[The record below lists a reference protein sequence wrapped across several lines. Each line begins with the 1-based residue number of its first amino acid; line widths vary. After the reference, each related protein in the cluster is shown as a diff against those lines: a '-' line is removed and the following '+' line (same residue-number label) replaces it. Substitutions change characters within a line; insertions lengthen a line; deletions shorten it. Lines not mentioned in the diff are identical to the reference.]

1 MPDASFLPTLS
12 PTTQTFIRIAYGVL
26 MLATLAQA
34 LPEARRFF
42 LTERWGGYTRS
53 TRWTDAI
60 QNPIGAVLLIALWIV
75 AAVALVGGWAT
86 PWAAFVNLALCRYFF
101 IHLRWKSVLRGMGA
115 PGFVAYWTGLAVFL
129 LEYTQQHAPGVR
141 SLALFVAQIDFALI
155 MLSAGVYKFTAGYP
169 RNHGMEFG
177 LCNPMWGYWWRMY
190 AAKPPNS
197 AAFWTM
203 NQLAW
208 GTEVAIAVLAFI
220 PATRELAGL
229 LLIGSF
235 LFILTQIRLGFLCEM
250 VMVCGLLYLPAG
262 GTLDSWI
269 ARVVGDAG
277 TNAVVGAGVS
287 RLMSGAIPGLLESAL
302 WIYLA
307 LLPFAHAGLY
317 YNFYARRRL
326 VGPLQSLL
334 DRYTN
339 LFGMIIWRVFSVDV
353 VNFFIRIWRE
363 SRTGGTRE
371 PVGRLGSWPRFN
383 HVGEMIC
390 ITSLFT
396 TLKYYPSNDALFQE
410 RVLRYARTLPRE
422 RGDQLVFEYVSV
434 VKRERHFDWVPVAEY
449 RVDLESGTVT
459 ERMLDTSFSTRAAHA
474 SSPVH
479 EGATPGSYAPRSAQD
494 EAGALQGNVTRGL
507 QPPRR

>member
-1 MPDASFLPTLS
+1 MLDASFLPTLS

-60 QNPIGAVLLIALWIV
+60 QNPIGAVLLIALWIGT
-75 AAVALVGGWAT
+75 AVALVGGWAT

-141 SLALFVAQIDFALI
+141 SLARFVAQIDFALI

-169 RNHGMEFG
+169 RNHGMELG

-208 GTEVAIAVLAFI
+208 GTEVATAVLAFI

-250 VMVCGLLYLPAG
+250 VMVCGLLYVPAG
-262 GTLDSWI
+262 GMLDPWLASI
-269 ARVVGDAG
+269 VGGEAHGSLGAG
-277 TNAVVGAGVS
+277 GDVGASGVVGAGFS
-287 RLMSGAIPGLLESAL
+287 RLISAAL
-302 WIYLA
+302 WTYLA

-326 VGPLQSLL
+326 AAPLQWIL

-339 LFGMIIWRVFSVDV
+339 LFGLIIWRVFSVDV

-363 SRTGGTRE
+363 PRTGGTRE
-371 PVGRLGSWPRFN
+371 PVGGLGSWPRFN

-410 RVLRYARTLPRE
+410 RVRRYARTLPRE
-422 RGDQLVFEYVSV
+422 SGELFVFEYVSV
-434 VKRERHFDWVPVAEY
+434 VKRETHFD
-449 RVDLESGTVT
+449 
-459 ERMLDTSFSTRAAHA
+459 
-474 SSPVH
+474 
-479 EGATPGSYAPRSAQD
+479 
-494 EAGALQGNVTRGL
+494 
-507 QPPRR
+507 